1 MLFAFAHPGFTVVGY
16 RFFRKPTLNWDEQ
29 YYIIFKNN
37 PRVPRAAAA
46 RCALAAGKKTR
57 RIPVL
62 DPVHAARAAHT

>member
-1 MLFAFAHPGFTVVGY
+1 MWLHSVFVSS
-16 RFFRKPTLNWDEQ
+16 RSLK